1 MRGKS
6 STLCLGKSW
15 WTGDWSNIQTAT
27 RGAMASLGDTKL
39 PIRPWDLPVLPTQG
53 EALGLS
59 PYTAVQH
66 KFAIRHKDHATHW
79 STEPTAT
86 GLHAPKQKQCS
97 LIIQTTADTAS
108 SKFLLQSADRILTP
122 EHKGYPFN
130 IAYRHF
136 VFRFYYFFCHYPY
149 LTDAVL
155 TVKSSLMFLFELSSL
170 LQMLLEASFSSASQ
184 AKIHLYCFKCWE
196 ISTLAVQHSWVQAH
210 LQPAQSSFSDTA
222 VPSSPSAA
230 ATQGTATLNMEL
242 QLRQDRRSYC
252 LLTAYLP
259 AHPCAYRWT
268 HDSCVQSTP
277 AKFWVP
283 FTSNVMNLY

>member
-27 RGAMASLGDTKL
+27 HGAMASLGDTKL

-59 PYTAVQH
+59 PYTTVQH
-66 KFAIRHKDHATHW
+66 RFAIHHKDHATHW

-136 VFRFYYFFCHYPY
+136 VFRFFLLPLPLPNRC
-149 LTDAVL
+149 
-155 TVKSSLMFLFELSSL
+155 TVDSQIFIDVFIWIV
-170 LQMLLEASFSSASQ
+170 FSSANVTRS
-184 AKIHLYCFKCWE
+184 KLLICFTGKNTFVLFQVLGNKHSCSSAFLSP
-196 ISTLAVQHSWVQAH
+196 STLATSTVFLLRHSS
-210 LQPAQSSFSDTA
+210 AQ
-222 VPSSPSAA
+222 
-230 ATQGTATLNMEL
+230 
-242 QLRQDRRSYC
+242 
-252 LLTAYLP
+252 LP
-259 AHPCAYRWT
+259 
-268 HDSCVQSTP
+268 
-277 AKFWVP
+277 
-283 FTSNVMNLY
+283 